1 MFEYKNGAI
10 TSIIISY
17 QTQNKKKGNAPM
29 CKSILNTLRIKDKN
43 LNFSDEVT
51 EKNIKDE

>member
-1 MFEYKNGAI
+1 
-10 TSIIISY
+10 
-17 QTQNKKKGNAPM
+17 M

-43 LNFSDEVT
+43 LNFSDKVI